1 MLIKAAPEMCALD
14 GDAETSLA
22 THLENGTTRWLGTYL
37 LDVMLVKKN
46 PQIDDGL
53 QVPPLMQ
60 N

>member
-1 MLIKAAPEMCALD
+1 MCALD